1 MAPCPPRVC
10 RHCQRNLFRRFHAY
24 SGTFGNIKSCSSMLS
39 EIKAY
44 RGKFRYYWVILS
56 YIQTYSELCVNFAY
70 ATVPGITLAYLEPK
84 LFSKSLFKNIQ
95 ECLGI
100 FRNVDA
106 YSTTIRHFSFCK
118 MLHLTCL
125 TMFKIRLFL
134 DNCLVISTV
143 TLCYVLH
150 QTHSDSGIF
159 RTIETIH
166 LFRYIQVYS
175 SIVSIIKV
183 YSGIIKVYLRLF
195 RPIQNPLYFYHFCN
209 LTIFQALAYLNVEGY
224 SRHSET
230 LAMHIQNSVTVR
242 TVYQA
247 FSSHI
252 QAYSEPCLTHA
263 SAETRHI

>member
-1 MAPCPPRVC
+1 M
-10 RHCQRNLFRRFHAY
+10 
-24 SGTFGNIKSCSSMLS
+24 
-39 EIKAY
+39 
-44 RGKFRYYWVILS
+44 S

-95 ECLGI
+95 ERLGI

-195 RPIQNPLYFYHFCN
+195 RPIQNPLYFYHFRN

-263 SAETRHI
+263 FAETWHI